1 MKLKIEA
8 ASGIGSRMTQE
19 DCLLL
24 GEKSIETL
32 PRQNVS
38 AFFVDTSNKAPVL
51 AAVLDGVGSCSY
63 AALGSAIA
71 GSKIQSAFYAEEDW
85 FNGGS
90 DSPDLVKQKLNNAC
104 MDACGKLSL
113 LNRSFGGSIEAA
125 TTITAVAFSERQLHL
140 WALGDSP
147 AYLYRS
153 HVLHPLFEPM
163 CEGHRLLAFAGGSNT
178 DFTASTY
185 DLAVGDTI
193 ILSTDGISQKV
204 LFWALRLGMSAQAI
218 VRLSTAFRRYS
229 DNATIIKIKVLEE

>member
-1 MKLKIEA
+1 MRLKITA
-8 ASGIGSRMTQE
+8 ASSIGRREFQE
-19 DCLLL
+19 DAFVV
-24 GEKSIETL
+24 GKRSIESL
-32 PRQNVS
+32 PAQTIPP
-38 AFFVDTSNKAPVL
+38 FFLDTSNKAPVL

-71 GSKIQSAFYAEEDW
+71 ASKLQCVFYGEADW
-85 FNGGS
+85 FSGGS

-125 TTITAVAFSERQLHL
+125 TTITAAAFSERQLHL

-147 AYLYRS
+147 AYLYRNYG
-153 HVLHPLFEPM
+153 LHPLFEPM